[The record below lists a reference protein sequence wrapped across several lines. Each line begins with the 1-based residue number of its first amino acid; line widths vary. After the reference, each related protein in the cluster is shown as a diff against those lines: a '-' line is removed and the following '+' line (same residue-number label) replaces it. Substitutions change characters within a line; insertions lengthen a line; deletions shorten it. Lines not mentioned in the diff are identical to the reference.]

1 MGWKNIYLYYVVFF
15 SLKIADIVPYFALKL
30 YFKNTVSKGQKWSP
44 YENTDDKKKGV
55 TDYAGGSDYVSNEV
69 KRALRKIL
77 FVFRLPAY
85 PILCR
90 QRKAFDHLVKSPF
103 TDHGLGL
110 GVGENFFA
118 SSHTGFWYLCFSF
131 KNIYHILDNDC
142 CFTFSGSFSN
152 TCDPKGNSFVFPEF
166 KAKIAFEKQLSLFMF
181 NPTFIHCAEK
191 GVFDEGETSY
201 LFRNSSLI
209 KNYHNP
215 KVFFPMTLIQ
225 IKCWPYT
232 PNNW

>member
-1 MGWKNIYLYYVVFF
+1 MLGGVTM
-15 SLKIADIVPYFALKL
+15 SLM
-30 YFKNTVSKGQKWSP
+30 KWSVP
-44 YENTDDKKKGV
+44 LEKSYLSFDFLLILSSVDRGKLSITL
-55 TDYAGGSDYVSNEV
+55 SNHPSLIMAWVLGWV
-69 KRALRKIL
+69 KTSLHHHIQ
-77 FVFRLPAY
+77 VFD
-85 PILCR
+85 I
-90 QRKAFDHLVKSPF
+90 
-103 TDHGLGL
+103 
-110 GVGENFFA
+110 
-118 SSHTGFWYLCFSF
+118 LCFSF
-131 KNIYHILDNDC
+131 KNIYYILDNDC

-215 KVFFPMTLIQ
+215 KIFFLMTLIQ
-225 IKCWPYT
+225 INCWPYT
-232 PNNW
+232 PNNWFQITFSSYDLLKVFKKFLIEIIIYIFLNLSWKDFPFSFDFYLTSELIVAYILNC